1 MNPGKVVT
9 RQVFSQIFS
18 KAWFRGMTPENV
30 IAGFKATG
38 VFPLDRSAIHIPGEE
53 SECDSPIAAGKSIA
67 YLPLYSPAPS
77 CRRSVFTSLSPA
89 AEDATSEI
97 FSPEELRKFECR
109 FEEGFNLKHDERY
122 NKWLKIHHPESA
134 QKSHPPVFD
143 LSSAESV
150 EKPPTLLQHSDKSLC
165 PRTTPELNADVKQ
178 LTNDELSEFL
188 KVPTPLSKKVAPRK
202 KARVLTSLENI
213 RLLEEKERE
222 KQEIIDQKEKRKQER
237 EEKRRQKEL
246 EKQRKAL
253 VKQQKGQQKKAAAQ
267 AKQQKAQ
274 QKKTATQKSSRKLH
288 KHK

>member
-1 MNPGKVVT
+1 
-9 RQVFSQIFS
+9 
-18 KAWFRGMTPENV
+18 MTPENV

-213 RLLEEKERE
+213 QLLEEKERE

-274 QKKTATQKSSRKLH
+274 QKKTATQKKQQKATQAQMTSRMVLQSKWFVGEGG
-288 KHK
+288 